1 MQNHS
6 VFRSII
12 ILLSGV
18 ALMLVA
24 GCSSGEPAAEPKTL
38 SEVWEVIID
47 TAPEVSGIDSSEPEQ
62 PIVLGFSQLGSE
74 SDWRRANSAS
84 IQEAA
89 VEAGIELRFANA
101 DQSQAKQVEAIRAFI
116 REQVDVIALAPVIE
130 TGWEPVLMEA
140 KLAGIPVIVTDRKAD
155 VEDESLYVTFIGSDF
170 YDEGQKAAKYMLDK
184 LSDRP
189 GPVGIV
195 ELRGTEGSTPS
206 IDRGRGF
213 HDEMKQRGDLKV
225 LSSEAADFT
234 LEKGREVMRGFLEE
248 HGSAIQVLF
257 AHNDDMALGAIE
269 AIEAYGLRPGKDI
282 IIISVDGTRK
292 AFEMMALG
300 KINCVVECNP
310 LLGPILMQAVKETM
324 EGRTLPKHIVTPE
337 SVYTETTAAQ
347 EAPNRKY

>member
-1 MQNHS
+1 MTTTHD
-6 VFRSII
+6 
-12 ILLSGV
+12 LS
-18 ALMLVA
+18 ALDDLVA
-24 GCSSGEPAAEPKTL
+24 YQDRGADCVIHHPVTGEPMPDVVFVVAGPD
-38 SEVWEVIID
+38 SD
-47 TAPEVSGIDSSEPEQ
+47 TQ
-62 PIVLGFSQLGSE
+62 
-74 SDWRRANSAS
+74 RRARLSTSDALLAYRDRPSAED
-84 IQEAA
+84 QERLAIEQLSRCVVGWRVKQDGQEVPFSFTA
-89 VEAGIELRFANA
+89 VVNLLRKF
-101 DQSQAKQVEAIRAFI
+101 QFI

-213 HDEMKQRGDLKV
+213 HDEMKQRGDLTV

-324 EGRTLPKHIVTPE
+324 EGRSLPKHIVTPE